1 MSSDIRQRIKQD
13 WSEQNEKR
21 YKWIYN
27 KLKEGMNGFNYDIKD
42 YLLKMNKPKLLTF
55 INKLDIGD
63 GSKESMFFTVSKY
76 LQLNDSKNPNILK
89 FQQAGHKLL
98 DKSKKKEG
106 ENLIDEDKKE
116 AYESQEYFLKII
128 NDIDYKKINNII
140 EHNNFLLLSLLI
152 FQPPLRTNFYSSCIL
167 TNSNKATSK
176 PDDKNNYLLLKN
188 TMGKDRAYY
197 IVGNDKVSN
206 SKQFKMDPT
215 KNIIEIEDPKL
226 IQILNDSFKR
236 FPRRFLFENA
246 KGGQVSEESLRTY
259 LRNITKLPQI
269 NFDIMRSVYISHAYN
284 TTAKTVNQREKLA
297 VKMRHS
303 TGIAARSYFKIK
315 PDDNA
320 ANNKDNNEL
329 LKEIKQQKE
338 TITALNIQVNELKAK
353 LLETVQPVEGDKLF
367 NKRKSDILARIKK
380 GLNVKPET
388 LKKYNLE
395 QPTK

>member
-1 MSSDIRQRIKQD
+1 M
-13 WSEQNEKR
+13 
-21 YKWIYN
+21 
-27 KLKEGMNGFNYDIKD
+27 
-42 YLLKMNKPKLLTF
+42 
-55 INKLDIGD
+55 
-63 GSKESMFFTVSKY
+63 
-76 LQLNDSKNPNILK
+76 
-89 FQQAGHKLL
+89 
-98 DKSKKKEG
+98 
-106 ENLIDEDKKE
+106 
-116 AYESQEYFLKII
+116 
-128 NDIDYKKINNII
+128 
-140 EHNNFLLLSLLI
+140 
-152 FQPPLRTNFYSSCIL
+152 
-167 TNSNKATSK
+167 
-176 PDDKNNYLLLKN
+176 
-188 TMGKDRAYY
+188 
-197 IVGNDKVSN
+197 
-206 SKQFKMDPT
+206 
-215 KNIIEIEDPKL
+215 
-226 IQILNDSFKR
+226 LNDSFKR
-236 FPRRFLFENA
+236 FPRQFLFENA

-284 TTAKTVNQREKLA
+284 TTAKTVNQREQLA
-297 VKMRHS
+297 LKMRHS

-329 LKEIKQQKE
+329 LKEIKQHKE